1 LHAIGFVVIFIE
13 KMGVEIIGEIRKQYN
28 PVQPSIFYSA
38 NNRVSYLEHM
48 PAGPLQPFIY
58 CYWQLVAP
66 TPLEQPFVYRV
77 VADACMDIYFD
88 MQHPAESYIMGFCK
102 QYTEFTLPQS
112 FHYVGIR
119 FLPAAFPYM
128 FSVDGSELSNRYE
141 KLHDVIPPLAKYITD
156 HIRPE
161 YAEEKVVRL
170 LDLFFLNWL
179 KQHRPATDNRFMES
193 VLHILKNAG
202 TLQVENDLDT
212 GLSPRQL
219 RRLFN
224 FYIGDSPKTFSQ
236 IIRFQQLLKAKPS
249 TQLLKS
255 EKLYFDAGYYDQSHF
270 IKAFKT
276 FYGTTPSKI
285 LGG

>member
-1 LHAIGFVVIFIE
+1 
-13 KMGVEIIGEIRKQYN
+13 MGVEIIGEIRKQYN
-28 PVQPSIFYSA
+28 PVQPSILYGSD
-38 NNRVSYLEHM
+38 NRVNYIEHL
-48 PAGPLQPFIY
+48 PAAQLQPFIY

-77 VADACMDIYFD
+77 VADACMDIYFN
-88 MQHPAESYIMGFCK
+88 MQDPVESYIMGFCK
-102 QYTEFTLPQS
+102 QYTEFTLPKT
-112 FHYVGIR
+112 FHYAGVR
-119 FLPAAFPYM
+119 FLPAAFPYL
-128 FSVDGSELSNRYE
+128 FSIDGSELSNRYE
-141 KLHDVIPPLAKYITD
+141 KLYVVIPLLANYLSGNFQ
-156 HIRPE
+156 PG
-161 YAEEKVVRL
+161 YPAEKVVGL
-170 LDLFFLNWL
+170 LDSFFLNWI
-179 KQHRPATDNRFMES
+179 KKHSPTTDHRFMES
-193 VLHILKNAG
+193 VLHILKSAG
-202 TLQVENDLDT
+202 TLQVETDLNT

-224 FYIGDSPKTFSQ
+224 FYIGDTPKTFSQ

-285 LGG
+285 LDE

>member
-1 LHAIGFVVIFIE
+1 
-13 KMGVEIIGEIRKQYN
+13 
-28 PVQPSIFYSA
+28 
-38 NNRVSYLEHM
+38 M

-58 CYWQLVAP
+58 CYWQLAAP

-88 MQHPAESYIMGFCK
+88 MQDPAESYVMGFCR
-102 QYTEFTLPQS
+102 QYTTFTLPDS
-112 FHYVGIR
+112 FHYVGVR
-119 FLPAAFPYM
+119 FLPAAFPYL
-128 FSVDGSELSNRYE
+128 FSIDGSELSNRYE
-141 KLHDVIPPLAKYITD
+141 KLDIVIPQLAKYIANNFK
-156 HIRPE
+156 PE
-161 YAEEKVVRL
+161 YAAEKVVHL
-170 LDLFFLNWL
+170 LDSFFLHWMQ
-179 KQHRPATDNRFMES
+179 QHPPTTDHRFMES

-202 TLQVENDLDT
+202 TLQVESDLNT
-212 GLSPRQL
+212 GLSSRQL

-255 EKLYFDAGYYDQSHF
+255 QKLFFDAGYYDQSHF

-285 LGG
+285 LGE